1 MSNTVATSSELPEE
15 LRADWMTTSEAA
27 EALKKHRCTISK
39 MIAAGELV
47 KHPETYH
54 RQALISRASVQ
65 KFLNRFKPQM
75 VKNVPKKKRRA

>member
-39 MIAAGELV
+39 MIAAGELT

-65 KFLNRFKPQM
+65 KFLDRFKPKF
-75 VKNVPKKKRRA
+75 VKPTGKRRKS

>member
-15 LRADWMTTSEAA
+15 LAADWMTTSEAA
-27 EALKKHRCTISK
+27 LILKKHRCTISK
-39 MIAAGELV
+39 MISRGELV
-47 KHPETYH
+47 RHPEEYH